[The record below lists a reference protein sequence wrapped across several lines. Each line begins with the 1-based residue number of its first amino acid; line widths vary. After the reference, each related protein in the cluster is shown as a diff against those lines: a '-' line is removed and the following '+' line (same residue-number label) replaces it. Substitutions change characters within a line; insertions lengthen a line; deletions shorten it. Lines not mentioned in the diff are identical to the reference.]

1 MSENSEH
8 EELTYIISH
17 DFQEPIRMIG
27 SYVKLL
33 EKKYGNVLDDE
44 AKDYINYAVE
54 GVNKLR
60 SMLDDLLKYS
70 RLHKNKI
77 MPVNFNVAESIKIA
91 LTQLAKRYHNESYS
105 IIYEEDKIPEINAD
119 KNQVS
124 QLFLN
129 IIDNSLKFNRGPEKK
144 VYIEAAK
151 KDDATRFTVSD
162 NGIGIDKQ
170 YHDKVFRIFQKL
182 HSQTEYPGSG
192 IGLAICKRIID
203 NHNGSIW
210 IESDEGKGTR
220 FCFILP
226 N

>member
-33 EKKYGNVLDDE
+33 EKKYGDVLDDE
-44 AKDYINYAVE
+44 AKDYIHYAVD
-54 GVNKLR
+54 GVNRLR

-70 RLHKNKI
+70 RLHKNKTS
-77 MPVNFNVAESIKIA
+77 PAEFRISESVKSA
-91 LTQLAKRYHNESYS
+91 LNQLAVRYKDGNYTV
-105 IIYEEDKIPEINAD
+105 IYEEGKLPVIWAD
-119 KNQVS
+119 KSQVS

-129 IIDNSLKFNRGPEKK
+129 IIDNSLKFNLEEEKK
-144 VYIEAAK
+144 VFI
-151 KDDATRFTVSD
+151 DAENTNEGILFSITD

-182 HSQTEYPGSG
+182 HGQTDYPGSG
-192 IGLAICKRIID
+192 IGLAICKRVVD
-203 NHNGSIW
+203 NHNGRIW
-210 IESDEGKGTR
+210 IESGEGKGTK
-220 FCFILP
+220 FCFVLP

>member
-1 MSENSEH
+1 VSENSEH

-33 EKKYGNVLDDE
+33 EKKYGEVLDDE
-44 AKDYINYAVE
+44 AKDYIHYAVD

-70 RLHKNKI
+70 RLHKNKTSHAEFSTI
-77 MPVNFNVAESIKIA
+77 ESVKSALNQLSLRYKEGNFSVIYDEKKLPVIK
-91 LTQLAKRYHNESYS
+91 
-105 IIYEEDKIPEINAD
+105 AD

-129 IIDNSLKFNRGPEKK
+129 IIDNSLKFNLETEKK
-144 VYIEAAK
+144 VYINTEL
-151 KDDATRFTVSD
+151 TNEGILFSISD
-162 NGIGIDKQ
+162 NGIGIDSQ
-170 YHDKVFRIFQKL
+170 YHEKVFRIFQKL
-182 HSQTEYPGSG
+182 HSQTDYPGSG
-192 IGLAICKRIID
+192 IGLAICKRVID
-203 NHNGSIW
+203 NHDGRIW
-210 IESDEGKGTR
+210 IESEEGKGTK
-220 FCFILP
+220 FCFVLP